1 MQITYSDKLKQY
13 MQEKN
18 LHHIEIGVVDVK
30 GCCAGFCEF
39 TVDFVADKDMPKLDG
54 KIIRTL
60 TGEIGDILITSRT
73 IELSDTLHFDLKSFL
88 GVKHIT
94 VTGVSVWR
102 I

>member
-1 MQITYSDKLKQY
+1 MQITYSDALKQY

-18 LHHIEIGVVDVK
+18 LNHIEVGVVEAT
-30 GCCAGFCEF
+30 GCCAGFSEI
-39 TVDFVADKDMPKLDG
+39 TVNFVADKDMPKLDG

-60 TGEIGDILITSRT
+60 TGEIGDILITART
-73 IELSDTLHFDLKSFL
+73 VELSDSIHFDVKSFL
-88 GVKHIT
+88 GVKNIL